1 MTAFLSRSVCLLLP
15 LLLALAL
22 SVSATAH
29 AAELTLPLRL
39 PVTVLQESLQDT
51 LGIKDPAPAEIF
63 RQGDCRFIQLEGLK
77 LETDGGRLHVKT
89 HTTLK
94 FGPNWFGSC
103 YGAIDWRGTA
113 QFELEP
119 YITPEHLLRYRL
131 RDTQLIDEQGN
142 KSLAAGLVWK
152 LVARIMQ
159 PRLEAFQIDLRPPRS
174 EVTSVLHNFATPSQ
188 VEELDRILASA
199 RTTTLTVAKHELSV
213 PLVLDIPDHYLAQ
226 PDVADTATETP
237 LTAEELASF
246 ERTSQAWDAFL
257 VYIIRNLGLDIVDD
271 DIRIRLLE
279 ILLNSR
285 YQITA
290 ILSGEAEETS
300 ADPTRALFVTTW
312 NDLHTLIMDAGD
324 RGQLHGRLL
333 SYLSFLTAGDAL
345 FLLDTT
351 APGLGM
357 EISENGLRRL
367 ARAMRPLDKA
377 DPLQYDWNLDPF
389 LQDLFDLDQPQ
400 TPAPAPPVSPET
412 PTPQSLR
419 WLDLLIPVAQ
429 AEAAP
434 HTTPDAAQQL
444 SDQLHEWI
452 PQPEEM
458 DTYRAVVNAL
468 LDNVRQRETPTTRIS
483 VAEAEIFRHLVPATA
498 MIESCWRQYARE
510 NGAVTYVR
518 SPSGS
523 IGMMQINPRVWRGIF
538 DIQRLK
544 NDTGY
549 NVYAGTRILLR
560 YLRLYA
566 RPIAAR
572 TGTPTDLARAS
583 YAAYNAGPRAAG
595 RFLRA
600 HRKSRIRQID
610 EKFWNLYQAINAGGT
625 VDLQA
630 CTVVASPAT

>member
-1 MTAFLSRSVCLLLP
+1 MTHLFARLLSLS
-15 LLLALAL
+15 LALLTSWA
-22 SVSATAH
+22 AH

-39 PVTVLQESLQDT
+39 PITVLQESLRDS
-51 LGIKDPAPAEIF
+51 LGIKDQTAVEIF
-63 RQGDCRFIQLEGLK
+63 RQGDCRFIQIEGLK
-77 LETDGGRLHVKT
+77 LETAGDRLHLKT

-103 YGAIDWRGTA
+103 YGAIDWRGSA

-131 RDTQLIDEQGN
+131 RDTQLIDDQGN
-142 KSLAAGLVWK
+142 KSLAASLVWK

-159 PRLEAFQIDLRPPRS
+159 PRLEAFQIDLRPPRN
-174 EVTSVLHNFATPSQ
+174 EVTNVLHNFASPSQ

-199 RTTTLTVAKHELSV
+199 RTTTLTVAKNELSV
-213 PLVLDIPDHYLAQ
+213 PLVLDIPDHYLA
-226 PDVADTATETP
+226 PTKPTDTAAETP

-257 VYIIRNLGLDIVDD
+257 VYIIRSLGLDIVDD
-271 DIRIRLLE
+271 EMRIRLLE

-285 YQITA
+285 YQISA

-300 ADPTRALFVTTW
+300 DDPTRALFVSTW
-312 NDLHTLIMDAGD
+312 DDLHTLIMDAGN
-324 RGQLHGRLL
+324 RGQLQGRLL
-333 SYLSFLTAGDAL
+333 AYLSFLAAGDAL

-377 DPLQYDWNLDPF
+377 DPLHYDWNLDPF
-389 LQDLFDLDQPQ
+389 LQDLFDLDQPR
-400 TPAPAPPVSPET
+400 PSAVPG
-412 PTPQSLR
+412 PQSLR

-429 AEAAP
+429 AE
-434 HTTPDAAQQL
+434 TTPDTTQQL
-444 SDQLHEWI
+444 SDRLREWI
-452 PQPEEM
+452 PEPNEL
-458 DTYRAVVNAL
+458 DTYRAVVTAL
-468 LDNVRQRETPTTRIS
+468 LDAVRQRETPNTRIS
-483 VAEAEIFRHLVPATA
+483 TAETEIFRHLVPATA
-498 MIESCWRQYARE
+498 MIESCWRQYTRE

-518 SPSGS
+518 SPTGS

-544 NDTGY
+544 NDAGY

-560 YLRLYA
+560 YLRLHA
-566 RPIAAR
+566 RPIAER
-572 TGTPTDLARAS
+572 TGAPEDLARAS

-595 RFLRA
+595 RFLRSQ
-600 HRKSRIRQID
+600 RKARTRQID
-610 EKFWNLYQAINAGGT
+610 EKFWNLYQAIRAGGS

-630 CTVVASPAT
+630 CTVVAAPST